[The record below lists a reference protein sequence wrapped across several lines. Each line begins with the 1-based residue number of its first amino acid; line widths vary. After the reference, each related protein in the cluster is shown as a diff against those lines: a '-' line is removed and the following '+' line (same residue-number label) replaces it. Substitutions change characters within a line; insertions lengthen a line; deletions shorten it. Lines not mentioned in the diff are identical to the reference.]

1 MKTRSLLIL
10 VLGIWLGGSLIMGA
24 VVSYNFAGFAD
35 LFERN
40 PRLAERAGFNPA
52 DTEAKKTSL
61 LWVHASE
68 LNRVF
73 FHAWNRTQ
81 LVLGALA
88 LTLALAAR
96 ARWLPVGLLVAALG
110 LVAYIHFGIEP
121 QVVELGRQLD
131 FLPRTPPPPMV
142 EPFQRLHGLY
152 FSAELLRLTLV
163 ALAALLL
170 ILNLKGR
177 PSSCEV
183 SP

>member
-1 MKTRSLLIL
+1 MRTRSLLVLIL
-10 VLGIWLGGSLIMGA
+10 GVWLGGSLIMGA

-40 PRLAERAGFNPA
+40 PRLAEHAGFDPA
-52 DTEAKKTSL
+52 NSEDKKTSL

-81 LVLGALA
+81 IVLGGLALA
-88 LTLALAAR
+88 LALAAR
-96 ARWLPVGLLVAALG
+96 AGRLLVMVLALALA
-110 LVAYIHFGIEP
+110 LVAWIHFGIEP
-121 QVVELGRQLD
+121 QVVDLGRQLD
-131 FLPRTPPPPMV
+131 FLPRAPPPPMV

-152 FSAELLRLTLV
+152 FSAELLRLALV

-170 ILNLKGR
+170 ILR
-177 PSSCEV
+177 P
-183 SP
+183 PAPTPAG